1 MRKRRFSDQAYLFC
15 LKSFKEARHNLILD
29 SLGTSSDLYKALYSP
44 KKFLRN
50 AELERYELLV
60 IKRQWESSVSQ
71 TKKISDN
78 ERSSVKRLFVNIYRD
93 YVAKIQGTS
102 LDLYFIEDH
111 LKAIESL
118 LEMNRKWDDR
128 LKLLQV
134 DFLKN
139 EKILDDM
146 ISKEESKN
154 K

>member
-1 MRKRRFSDQAYLFC
+1 MRKRFSDQAYLFC
-15 LKSFKEARHNLILD
+15 LSSFKEARRSLISD
-29 SLGTSSDLYKALYSP
+29 SLGSSSDLYKALYSP
-44 KKFLRN
+44 EKSVRN
-50 AELERYELLV
+50 TELVRYELLV
-60 IKRQWESSVSQ
+60 IKRQWESAVSQ

-78 ERSSVKRLFVNIYRD
+78 ERSSVKILFVNIYRD
-93 YVAKIQGTS
+93 YIAKIQGTS

-111 LKAIESL
+111 LRAIESL
-118 LEMNRKWDDR
+118 LEMNRKWDER

-134 DFLKN
+134 GFLKN